1 MFSTTKE
8 EQDKQGQESQQEL
21 KKEGKGKGFRSNKKK
36 LIQGDVSDLGHNVYL
51 YGTKNQGNVYLKTT
65 EAIAEY
71 VGREYNK
78 AMRVLVKN
86 LKEST
91 PVEPKQPSGKV
102 SDVEMK
108 KYEKELSRYYT
119 KYNEYV
125 EYKAKVFVI
134 IKGQCTLTMKN
145 KVESLKDYEKIE
157 EDDDVIR
164 LLKGLKQLA
173 FTTVDVQYKYWTVC
187 WSMNQVFKMK
197 QMNEE
202 SLVAY
207 YKRFVGMVEVAES
220 QWGDIVP
227 TKIGDDKN
235 TRDKFL
241 ACVFIAGV
249 NQKKFGKLINELNNA
264 YLSGSN
270 NYPKSVVG
278 AVTMLSHYAGDWK
291 PGVTNKE
298 QGEQVYSFAQKK
310 KDVKCFKC
318 GKKGHY
324 ANECDESETDEKE
337 KNDNDAVSRRR
348 SSHNM
353 VSWSG
358 G

>member
-1 MFSTTKE
+1 MSTNKE
-8 EQDKQGQESQQEL
+8 EQENKGQESQQEL
-21 KKEGKGKGFRSNKKK
+21 KKEGKGKGSRSNKKK
-36 LIQGDVSDLGHNVYL
+36 FIQGDVSELGNNVYL

-78 AMRVLVKN
+78 AMRILVKN

-91 PVEPKQPSGKV
+91 PVEPKQPSGKI

-119 KYNEYV
+119 KYDEYV

-173 FTTVDVQYKYWTVC
+173 FTTVDVQYEYWTVC
-187 WSMNQVFKMK
+187 RSMNQVFKMK
-197 QMNEE
+197 QMGEE

-227 TKIGDDKN
+227 TNIGNDKS

-249 NQKKFGKLINELNNA
+249 NPRKYGKLINELNNA

-270 NYPKSVVG
+270 NYPKSVEG
-278 AVTMLSHYAGDWK
+278 AVTMLSHYADDRK
-291 PGVTNKE
+291 PGVGNDDGLE
-298 QGEQVYSFAQKK
+298 ESVYSFAQKK
-310 KDVKCFKC
+310 KDVKCFNC
-318 GKKGHY
+318 GKRGHY
-324 ANECDESETDEKE
+324 ANECDKKEEKE
-337 KNDNDAVSRRR
+337 KDEEEDAVSRRR
-348 SSHNM
+348 SNHI
-353 VSWSG
+353 VSWSD
-358 G
+358 